1 MEMFFFFKKYPS
13 IFMLLI
19 SFLVPGT
26 LCGKDIVPELSS
38 NPQQIGKFS
47 LRDASQGLP
56 GVKPPCREPG
66 RKGLRDTGA
75 DNLGPGQW

>member
-1 MEMFFFFKKYPS
+1 MEMLFFFKKYTS

-19 SFLVPGT
+19 SFPVAGT
-26 LCGKDIVPELSS
+26 LCGKAIVPELSS
-38 NPQQIGKFS
+38 HPQQIGKFS
-47 LRDASQGLP
+47 FEA
-56 GVKPPCREPG
+56 GVEPLCREPG